1 VSGPDGYRLLAEALE
16 AAAQERGKLAKIEL
30 LAGALRGLS
39 GARLAIAARLLS
51 GSPFAEWEQQVTSA
65 GWATL
70 ARAASAVTGWDLET
84 IGSCA
89 GAIGD
94 LGEAVSLLIEP
105 GGAEQTS
112 SPLSAARFARRDL
125 RSRPTQKLAGGDPPT
140 PPAPAGRGSELTILE
155 VDQALRGLASQRKAA
170 QKQQAIEEL
179 LRRSSPVEAKYLV
192 KTLSGG
198 LRTGA
203 DILTVEEAIARAFER
218 DREAVARARRDC
230 GDIGETAVAARDGR
244 LEEITFRLFHPI
256 GFMLASPIEDPAEV
270 VPDLSSLAIEE
281 KFDGIRA
288 HAHKS
293 GSRVALFSRTLDDV
307 TLQFPE
313 IAMALALAPG
323 EFLLD
328 GEIVAWRRAPAEDSS
343 VEASSFAQASEDR
356 SAKAEGPDSFQR
368 LQRRLGRKAPEPELL
383 SEIPTAFIGYDCLA
397 RGGAP
402 LFEEPWQ
409 ERRRHLEEIAAAY
422 ERLRVSEVFRAG
434 SVEELESLFA
444 RARARGNEGLM
455 FKQRTSSYQAG
466 KRGKAWR
473 KWKKAL
479 ATLDVV
485 VTAVEQG
492 HGKRAGMLSDY
503 TFAVRDGDR
512 FVNIGKAYSGL
523 TDEEIRRMGTHFRSI
538 TTGRYGPVRAVRP
551 EVVIEVAFDAIQKS
565 NRHKSGFALRFP
577 RIVRLRPDKPPA
589 EATSLEEVRQLCE
602 KPAVSRPA
610 ETEQP

>member
-1 VSGPDGYRLLAEALE
+1 MSETDGYRPLAEALE
-16 AAAQERGKLAKIEL
+16 AAAGQRGKLAKIEI
-30 LAGALRGLS
+30 LAGALRELS

-70 ARAASAVTGWDLET
+70 ARAAAAVTGWDPET

-94 LGEAVSLLIEP
+94 LGEAVSLLLEP
-105 GGAEQTS
+105 GAEYP
-112 SPLSAARFARRDL
+112 SPQPS
-125 RSRPTQKLAGGDPPT
+125 
-140 PPAPAGRGSELTILE
+140 PAGRGSQLSILE
-155 VDQALRGLASQRKAA
+155 VDQTLRSLATLRRASEK
-170 QKQQAIEEL
+170 QKVIEDL

-203 DILTVEEAIARAFER
+203 DVLTVEESVARAFGR
-218 DREAVARARRDC
+218 DREAVSRARRDC
-230 GDIGETAVAARDGR
+230 GDIGEAAVAARDGR
-244 LEEITFRLFHPI
+244 LEEIVFRLFHPI
-256 GFMLASPIEDPAEV
+256 GFMLASPIAEPAEV
-270 VPDLSSLAIEE
+270 VPELPEFAIEE

-307 TLQFPE
+307 TAQFPE

-328 GEIVAWRRAPAEDSS
+328 GEIVAWRRP
-343 VEASSFAQASEDR
+343 SEGA
-356 SAKAEGPDSFQR
+356 AKEEGPDSFQR
-368 LQRRLGRKAPEPELL
+368 LQRRLGRKAPDPDLL
-383 SEIPTAFIGYDCLA
+383 SEIPTAFIAYDCLA

-409 ERRRHLEEIAAAY
+409 ERRRHLEEMAATWR
-422 ERLRVSEVFRAG
+422 ELRVSEVSRADG
-434 SVEELESLFA
+434 IEELESLFA

-455 FKQRTSSYQAG
+455 FKRRDSPYQAG

-503 TFAVRDGDR
+503 TFAVRDGET
-512 FVNIGKAYSGL
+512 FVNIGKAYTGL
-523 TDEEIRRMGTHFRSI
+523 TDEEIRTMGARFRKI
-538 TTGRYGPVRAVRP
+538 TAARYGPVRAVSP
-551 EVVIEVAFDAIQKS
+551 EVVIEVAFDTIQKS

-577 RIVRLRPDKPPA
+577 RIVRLRPDKTPA
-589 EATSLEEVRQLCE
+589 DATTLEDVRRLHDTITGGS
-602 KPAVSRPA
+602 PAQR
-610 ETEQP
+610 